1 MKTTEQKRVVKATMR
16 AAFIFLIVVG
26 GGYAISQFFLADFS
40 NTLLET
46 TLSDALSDTKDM
58 GKFISEK
65 LNEGF
70 ISPNDRARIQE
81 IKDKYGFV
89 YIVAADPDG
98 GVVFNMGV
106 PQAFTLGK
114 VHSKGVSPLVLKGP
128 GVHIPVYDIAVG
140 MPGGRVLH
148 AGIPQEGLAP
158 ELAEVTNQAGNL
170 LRILFAL
177 ALGGIAATIVYG
189 GYMFRKVKVLRSE
202 VERQRRLAYLG
213 EIAGNLAHEIRNPLN
228 TINMNIQLLDE
239 KLSSADDKTREKLS
253 RIRSEIIRLDGILT
267 SFLKFARPPRLAIEK
282 VDITEVL
289 SKLIEFFGPEVENA
303 GQHLSL
309 DIREEIP
316 PIRGDPEQLRQLF
329 LNLLLNARDASSG
342 SGEIIISAHKTAR
355 RVHVSVSDSGCGI
368 EKNQLERIFEPY
380 ITNRDKGTGIG
391 LAIVRR
397 VAMDHSGSIRVEST
411 VGKGTTFTVSLPR

>member
-1 MKTTEQKRVVKATMR
+1 
-16 AAFIFLIVVG
+16 
-26 GGYAISQFFLADFS
+26 
-40 NTLLET
+40 
-46 TLSDALSDTKDM
+46 
-58 GKFISEK
+58 
-65 LNEGF
+65 
-70 ISPNDRARIQE
+70 
-81 IKDKYGFV
+81 
-89 YIVAADPDG
+89 
-98 GVVFNMGV
+98 
-106 PQAFTLGK
+106 
-114 VHSKGVSPLVLKGP
+114 
-128 GVHIPVYDIAVG
+128 
-140 MPGGRVLH
+140 
-148 AGIPQEGLAP
+148 
-158 ELAEVTNQAGNL
+158 
-170 LRILFAL
+170 
-177 ALGGIAATIVYG
+177 
-189 GYMFRKVKVLRSE
+189 MFRKMKVLRSE

-239 KLSSADDKTREKLS
+239 KLSSADEKTREKLS

-303 GQHLSL
+303 GQHLRL

-397 VAMDHSGSIRVEST
+397 VAMDHNGSIRVEST